1 MELVIDKQTK
11 SKKVKDL
18 CRTRWVYRHEA
29 YECFFE
35 LFKYLHDV
43 MLAIVSCDDTYGDM
57 NWDSKT
63 IVTANGLLNLITTLI
78 LYIIVLLQ
86 ECYY

>member
-1 MELVIDKQTK
+1 
-11 SKKVKDL
+11 
-18 CRTRWVYRHEA
+18 
-29 YECFFE
+29 
-35 LFKYLHDV
+35 

-63 IVTANGLLNLITTLI
+63 IVTANGLFTLI

-86 ECYY
+86 Q